1 MRNACFIALFLVI
14 LVTGCQSKQSG
25 REVVNSTDSTL
36 KPEVVFIEN
45 FFDFGNIKQ
54 GETVSHTFFF
64 KNKGTANLIIKDA
77 IPSCGCTTPRFSTE
91 PVAPGKQGQVE
102 VLFNSEGWEGSQ
114 IKQVTLKL
122 NTEIGYSTVTI
133 RANVIE

>member
-1 MRNACFIALFLVI
+1 MRNCWFLVVL
-14 LVTGCQSKQSG
+14 LVALVAGCNGKQSG
-25 REVVNSTDSTL
+25 PQTMGSVDSTHTP
-36 KPEVVFIEN
+36 KVVFIEN

-64 KNKGTANLIIKDA
+64 KNEGKGNLIILDA
-77 IPSCGCTTPRFSTE
+77 IPSCGCTTPRFSKE
-91 PVAPGKQGQVE
+91 PVAPGAQGQVE
-102 VLFNSEGWEGSQ
+102 VLFNTEGWDGSQ

-122 NTEIGYSTVTI
+122 NTERGFSTVTI

>member
-1 MRNACFIALFLVI
+1 MRNCWFLVALLVA
-14 LVTGCQSKQSG
+14 LVTGCNGKQSG
-25 REVVNSTDSTL
+25 PQGMGSVDSTI
-36 KPEVVFIEN
+36 KPKVVFVEN

-64 KNKGTANLIIKDA
+64 KNEGTGNLIILDA
-77 IPSCGCTTPRFSTE
+77 IPSCGCTMPRFSKE
-91 PVAPGKQGQVE
+91 PVAPGAQGQVE
-102 VLFNSEGWEGSQ
+102 VLFNTEGWDGSQ

-122 NTEIGYSTVTI
+122 NTERGFSTVTI